1 MLKAQQSRTK
11 PEPAKKIAANDDFK
25 ENFEALLARHNR
37 GGSITLEMLE
47 NFLA

>member
-11 PEPAKKIAANDDFK
+11 PEPAKKIAENDDFK
-25 ENFEALLARHNR
+25 ENLEALLARHNR
-37 GGSITLEMLE
+37 GSITLEMLE